1 MFNILRYFSPT
12 SAAVIIVMALAMS
25 WLAEIDRL
33 DARTI
38 ALYAAIQV
46 IRPAPWPVAPAE
58 EKLRE
63 LSHFRHQ

>member
-12 SAAVIIVMALAMS
+12 SAAVIIVMALAMG

-46 IRPAPWPVAPAE
+46 IRA
-58 EKLRE
+58 
-63 LSHFRHQ
+63 